1 MNNQPKIA
9 LIGDEIIGQVSVYSA
24 LPVVPCPSCGAKLY
38 RVFNTPTKWEY
49 VCLSE
54 RLLVAPGTD
63 DPPVRVTVE

>member
-1 MNNQPKIA
+1 MNNQQQVV
-9 LIGDEIIGQVSVYSA
+9 LLDEEIVGQVSAYAA
-24 LPVVPCPSCGAKLY
+24 LPTVKCPSCGTKLH
-38 RVFNTPTKWEY
+38 RVFNTTTRWEY